1 MITDK
6 TREKWDEKID
16 SIFTCLVAGNISC
29 TDWEIEFI
37 DSIFEK
43 REKGIDLSYR
53 QSKTLNKIFGKI
65 K

>member
-29 TDWEIEFI
+29 TDWEIKFI
-37 DSIFEK
+37 DSISIK
-43 REKGIDLSYR
+43 RQQEIDLSYR
-53 QSKTLNKIFGKI
+53 QSKTLNRIFEKI